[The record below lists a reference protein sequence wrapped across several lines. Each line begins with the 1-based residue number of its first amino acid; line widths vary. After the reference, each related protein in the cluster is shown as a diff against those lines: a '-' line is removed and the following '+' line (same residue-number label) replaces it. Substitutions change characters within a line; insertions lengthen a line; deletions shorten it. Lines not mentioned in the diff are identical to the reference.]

1 MTESTQQVARST
13 SLLDP
18 ERTPAPPVTPPASL
32 PAFPPDSSHNSRRI
46 ALFIGNEA
54 TSPIRL
60 QVDEAVI
67 VGRAD
72 SVESYMPDLDL
83 SPFGARDAGVSR
95 RHAQIVFQDGALYIC
110 DLGSVNGTRINGLK
124 LPPNEPHRINNG
136 DRLECGNLRM
146 TVYIA

>member
-1 MTESTQQVARST
+1 MPESTQPISRT
-13 SLLDP
+13 TTILDS
-18 ERTPAPPVTPPASL
+18 RHAPAS
-32 PAFPPDSSHNSRRI
+32 PSPKPVSSSQITPGSKNSRRL

-60 QVDEAVI
+60 QVDEAII

-72 SVESYMPDLDL
+72 SVENYTPDLDL
-83 SPFGARDAGVSR
+83 SPFGARDAGISR
-95 RHAQIVFQDGALYIC
+95 RHAKIVFQDGSLHIC

-124 LPPNEPHRINNG
+124 LPPNEPHRISNG